1 MKTVKV
7 LFSLVLVCLFAV
19 QFAGA
24 MPASA
29 SADRVDSKWDNVQL
43 DTSVYVYGDDGA
55 VKQDGDF
62 GVKAGFSGADAS
74 GGWGPAS
81 PRSAS
86 SLTATTR

>member
-1 MKTVKV
+1 MKKTVKV

-62 GVKAGFSGADAS
+62 GVK
-74 GGWGPAS
+74 PAS
-81 PRSAS
+81 PALMPPASPLSVS

>member
-1 MKTVKV
+1 MKKTVKV

-62 GVKAGFSGADAS
+62 GVKAADEELADLRTDCEVYEDT
-74 GGWGPAS
+74 P
-81 PRSAS
+81 
-86 SLTATTR
+86 T